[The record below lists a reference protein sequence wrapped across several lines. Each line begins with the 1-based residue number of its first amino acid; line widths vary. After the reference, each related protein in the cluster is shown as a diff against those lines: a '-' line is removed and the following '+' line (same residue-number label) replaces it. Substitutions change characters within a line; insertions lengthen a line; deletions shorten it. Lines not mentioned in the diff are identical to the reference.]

1 MSIFTSFEE
10 RYPEKGMIVSSGKN
24 IATEICAG
32 SRCAPKKITVE
43 IYTKEPAEIILDG
56 DRCKT
61 KKQDYGICYCSRS
74 RSSNTRVSHFKEIII
89 PAGVEFYVN
98 IYGSGTK

>member
-24 IATEICAG
+24 IATEIRAG
-32 SRCAPKKITVE
+32 SQCAPKKIAVE
-43 IYTKEPAEIILDG
+43 IHTKEPAEIIVDG
-56 DRCKT
+56 DRLKAM
-61 KKQDYGICYCSRS
+61 KQDDGGCYCSKS
-74 RSSNTRVSHFKEIII
+74 RSGNTRVSHFKEIII
-89 PAGVEFYVN
+89 PAGIEFYVN

>member
-1 MSIFTSFEE
+1 MSTFTSFEE

-32 SRCAPKKITVE
+32 SQCAPKKITVE
-43 IYTKEPAEIILDG
+43 IYTKEPAEIIVDG
-56 DRCKT
+56 DRLKT
-61 KKQDYGICYCSRS
+61 AKQDYGLCYCSKS
-74 RSSNTRVSHFKEIII
+74 RSGNTRVSHFKEILI

>member
-10 RYPEKGMIVSSGKN
+10 RYPEKGMIVSCGKNKATEIRTTSKCTPKN
-24 IATEICAG
+24 IA
-32 SRCAPKKITVE
+32 VE
-43 IYTKEPAEIILDG
+43 IHTKEPTEIIVDG
-56 DRCKT
+56 SRLKT
-61 KKQDYGICYCSRS
+61 MKQDDGGCYCSKS
-74 RSSNTRVSHFKEIII
+74 RSGNTRVSYFEEIII

>member
-24 IATEICAG
+24 IATEIRAG
-32 SRCAPKKITVE
+32 SQCTLKKIAVE
-43 IYTKEPAEIILDG
+43 IHTKEPTEIIVDG
-56 DRCKT
+56 SRLKT
-61 KKQDYGICYCSRS
+61 MKQDDGGCYCSKS
-74 RSSNTRVSHFKEIII
+74 RSGNTRVSYFEEIII